1 MGLMNIMLFH
11 STYGLRPA
19 VHAAAGRLRAAGHE
33 VQVPDLFEGRTF
45 ETVEEGLA
53 FKEEV
58 GKDEL
63 LRRAVL
69 AAAPYSD
76 RGLVYAGF
84 SFGASTAQT
93 LALGDE
99 KARGLLMFHGT
110 SDIAENA
117 SVDELPVQLHVA
129 DPDPFE
135 THDWLNSWY
144 LQMQRAAPMSRSTA
158 TRVRAISSRTRN
170 CPTSTRLRPSWPGR
184 SRSASSP
191 RYDAGRGPAPHGAPS
206 DGPVGSAPVGGPA
219 VAHPLHLARGELG
232 HARIVGVVHEVVDRV
247 DPGLVGAGVAP
258 GRALVGGVFSAGVSE
273 T

>member
-19 VHAAAGRLRAAGHE
+19 VHAAAARLRAAGHE
-33 VQVPDLFEGRTF
+33 VQVPDLFEGHTF
-45 ETVEEGLA
+45 ETVEEGMA
-53 FKEEV
+53 FREEV

-99 KARGLLMFHGT
+99 KARGLLLFHGT

-144 LQMQRAAPMSRSTA
+144 LQMQRTGAD
-158 TRVRAISSRTRN
+158 VEVY
-170 CPTSTRLRPSWPGR
+170 
-184 SRSASSP
+184 
-191 RYDAGRGPAPHGAPS
+191 RYP
-206 DGPVGSAPVGGPA
+206 
-219 VAHPLHLARGELG
+219 
-232 HARIVGVVHEVVDRV
+232 
-247 DPGLVGAGVAP
+247 GAGHLFTDPELPDHDAASAELAWKVAL
-258 GRALVGGVFSAGVSE
+258 GFLATL
-273 T
+273 

>member
-19 VHAAAGRLRAAGHE
+19 VHAAAARLRAAGHE
-33 VQVPDLFEGRTF
+33 VQVPDLFEGHTF

-144 LQMQRAAPMSRSTA
+144 LQMQRTGAD
-158 TRVRAISSRTRN
+158 VEVY
-170 CPTSTRLRPSWPGR
+170 
-184 SRSASSP
+184 
-191 RYDAGRGPAPHGAPS
+191 RYP
-206 DGPVGSAPVGGPA
+206 
-219 VAHPLHLARGELG
+219 
-232 HARIVGVVHEVVDRV
+232 
-247 DPGLVGAGVAP
+247 GAGHLFTDPELPDHDAASAELAWKVAL
-258 GRALVGGVFSAGVSE
+258 GFLATL
-273 T
+273 

>member
-19 VHAAAGRLRAAGHE
+19 VHAAADRLRAAGHE
-33 VQVPDLFEGRTF
+33 VHVPDLFEGHTF
-45 ETVEEGLA
+45 ETVEEGMA

-63 LRRAVL
+63 LRKAVL

-99 KARGLLMFHGT
+99 KARGLLLFHGT

-144 LQMQRAAPMSRSTA
+144 LQMQRTGAD
-158 TRVRAISSRTRN
+158 VEVY
-170 CPTSTRLRPSWPGR
+170 
-184 SRSASSP
+184 
-191 RYDAGRGPAPHGAPS
+191 RYP
-206 DGPVGSAPVGGPA
+206 
-219 VAHPLHLARGELG
+219 
-232 HARIVGVVHEVVDRV
+232 
-247 DPGLVGAGVAP
+247 GAGHLFTDPELPDHDAASAELAWKVAL
-258 GRALVGGVFSAGVSE
+258 GFLATL
-273 T
+273 